1 MNAYGDLAR
10 FKYRM
15 QENILLESK
24 RCVEIFRRETKIMN
38 REKEMILKDNLW
50 KVCYRL
56 SLPAIIAMILYGL
69 NVIFDGV
76 FVGRLVG
83 ETAFAG
89 ISIVYPLTQLSLG
102 LGSLVGVGA
111 GSYLSI
117 LLGENDRE
125 TQGKILG
132 NANLI
137 SVIVTVIIMIVG
149 FVFMTPLLK
158 AIGAEGEVL
167 SYAITYFKITLIGSI
182 FWIVGLAYNM
192 IVRAEGKMK
201 TAAVMMG
208 IGLVVN
214 IISNY
219 VLMKI
224 FNMGVAGAAWG
235 TNIGMFVYALLFI
248 IYCKRGKASFKTNV
262 FSIKADRDIIKK
274 IVSLGMPSL
283 IMSIMGIIQGV
294 IILRA
299 LRAYGS
305 ELDITFYGA
314 VFRIF
319 NFSLTPIYGL
329 MRALQPVA
337 GINYGAEKYERS
349 IKSFKIFSFVS
360 LIIMLPFWLLSMI
373 DPNLVLGSML
383 PQVTFD
389 SEYIFSFRIFMS
401 IAPLLSVTM
410 TAMTFWPSIKKATP
424 AMVIG
429 LGRQLFLYIPFMII
443 LPRIFGIQSIYVGSF
458 AIDVLLSVIVI
469 LMLSKNFKEL
479 RELKAVRET

>member
-1 MNAYGDLAR
+1 MN
-10 FKYRM
+10 K
-15 QENILLESK
+15 
-24 RCVEIFRRETKIMN
+24 
-38 REKEMILKDNLW
+38 EKEMILNGSLW
-50 KVCYRL
+50 KVCYKL
-56 SLPAIIAMILYGL
+56 SLPAIIAMVLYGL

-117 LLGENDRE
+117 LLGEDDKE
-125 TQGKILG
+125 TQGKIVG

-137 SVIVTVIIMIVG
+137 SIVVTIVMMLLG
-149 FVFMTPLLK
+149 FVFMKPLLK
-158 AIGAEGEVL
+158 AIGADGETL
-167 SYAITYFKITLIGSI
+167 TFAISYFRITLIGSI

-201 TAAVMMG
+201 TAALMMG

-219 VLMKI
+219 ILMKI

-235 TNIGMFVYALLFI
+235 TNIGMFVYALLFV
-248 IYCKRGKASFKTNV
+248 IYCKRGGASFNANIFTV
-262 FSIKADRDIIKK
+262 RADKEIIKE
-274 IVSLGMPSL
+274 IVSLGMSSL
-283 IMSIMGIIQGV
+283 IMSVMGIIQGV

-299 LRAYGS
+299 LKTYGS
-305 ELDITFYGA
+305 DLDITFYGA

-337 GINYGAEKYERS
+337 GINYGAQKYERS
-349 IKSFKIFSFVS
+349 ISSFKIFSFVA
-360 LIIMLPFWLLSMI
+360 LVVMLPFWLVAMI
-373 DPNLVLGSML
+373 NPWLILGSML
-383 PQVTFD
+383 PKVTFD
-389 SEYIFSFRIFMS
+389 LGYIFSFRIFMS

-429 LGRQLFLYIPFMII
+429 LGRQLFLYIPLMII
-443 LPRIFGIQSIYVGSF
+443 LPKIFGIQSIYIGSF
-458 AIDVLLSVIVI
+458 IIDLSLSVIVI
-469 LMLSKNFKEL
+469 LVLSKDFRSLRKMKEKN
-479 RELKAVRET
+479 KA

>member
-1 MNAYGDLAR
+1 MN
-10 FKYRM
+10 K
-15 QENILLESK
+15 
-24 RCVEIFRRETKIMN
+24 
-38 REKEMILKDNLW
+38 EKEMILNGSLW
-50 KVCYRL
+50 KVCYKL
-56 SLPAIIAMILYGL
+56 SLPAIIAMVLYGL

-117 LLGENDRE
+117 LLGEDDKE
-125 TQGKILG
+125 TQGKIVG

-137 SVIVTVIIMIVG
+137 SIVVTIVMMLLG
-149 FVFMTPLLK
+149 FVFMKPLLK
-158 AIGAEGEVL
+158 AIGADGETL
-167 SYAITYFKITLIGSI
+167 TFAISYFRITLIGSI

-201 TAAVMMG
+201 TAALMMG

-219 VLMKI
+219 ILMKI

-235 TNIGMFVYALLFI
+235 TNIGMFVYALLFV
-248 IYCKRGKASFKTNV
+248 IYCKRGRASFNANIFTV
-262 FSIKADRDIIKK
+262 RADKEIIKE
-274 IVSLGMPSL
+274 IVSLGMSSL
-283 IMSIMGIIQGV
+283 IMSVMGIIQSV

-299 LRAYGS
+299 LKTYGS
-305 ELDITFYGA
+305 DLDITFYGA

-337 GINYGAEKYERS
+337 GINYGAQKYERS
-349 IKSFKIFSFVS
+349 ISSFKIFSFVA
-360 LIIMLPFWLLSMI
+360 LVVMLPFWLVAMI
-373 DPNLVLGSML
+373 NPWLILGSML
-383 PQVTFD
+383 PKVTFD
-389 SEYIFSFRIFMS
+389 LGYIFSFRIFMS

-429 LGRQLFLYIPFMII
+429 LGRQLFLYIPLMII
-443 LPRIFGIQSIYVGSF
+443 LPKIFGIQSIYIGSF
-458 AIDVLLSVIVI
+458 IIDLSLSVIVI
-469 LMLSKNFKEL
+469 LVLSKDFRSLRKMKEKT
-479 RELKAVRET
+479 KA

>member
-1 MNAYGDLAR
+1 MN
-10 FKYRM
+10 K
-15 QENILLESK
+15 
-24 RCVEIFRRETKIMN
+24 
-38 REKEMILKDNLW
+38 EKEMILNGSLW
-50 KVCYRL
+50 KVCYKL
-56 SLPAIIAMILYGL
+56 SLPAIIAMVLYGL

-117 LLGENDRE
+117 LLGDDDKE
-125 TQGKILG
+125 TQGKIVG

-137 SVIVTVIIMIVG
+137 SIVVTIVMMLLG
-149 FVFMTPLLK
+149 FVFMKPLLT
-158 AIGAEGEVL
+158 AIGADGETL
-167 SYAITYFKITLIGSI
+167 TFAISYFRITLIGSI
-182 FWIVGLAYNM
+182 FWIIGLAYNM

-201 TAAVMMG
+201 TAALMMG

-219 VLMKI
+219 ILMKI

-235 TNIGMFVYALLFI
+235 TNIGMFVYALLFV
-248 IYCKRGKASFKTNV
+248 IYCKRGRASFNANIFTV
-262 FSIKADRDIIKK
+262 RADKEIIKE
-274 IVSLGMPSL
+274 IVSLGMSSL
-283 IMSIMGIIQGV
+283 IMSVMGIIQSV

-299 LRAYGS
+299 LKTYGS
-305 ELDITFYGA
+305 DLDITFYGA

-337 GINYGAEKYERS
+337 GINYGAQKYERS
-349 IKSFKIFSFVS
+349 ISSFKIFSFVA
-360 LIIMLPFWLLSMI
+360 LVVMLPFWLVAMI
-373 DPNLVLGSML
+373 NPWLILGSML
-383 PQVTFD
+383 PKVTFD
-389 SEYIFSFRIFMS
+389 LGYIFSFRIFMS

-429 LGRQLFLYIPFMII
+429 LGRQLFLYIPLMII
-443 LPRIFGIQSIYVGSF
+443 LPKIFGIQSIYIGSF
-458 AIDVLLSVIVI
+458 IIDLSLSVIVI
-469 LMLSKNFKEL
+469 LALSKDFRSLRKMKEKN
-479 RELKAVRET
+479 KA

>member
-1 MNAYGDLAR
+1 MN
-10 FKYRM
+10 K
-15 QENILLESK
+15 
-24 RCVEIFRRETKIMN
+24 
-38 REKEMILKDNLW
+38 EKEMILNGSLW
-50 KVCYRL
+50 KVCYKL
-56 SLPAIIAMILYGL
+56 SLPAIIAMVLYGL

-117 LLGENDRE
+117 LLGEDDKE
-125 TQGKILG
+125 TQGKIVG

-137 SVIVTVIIMIVG
+137 SIVVTIVMMLLG
-149 FVFMTPLLK
+149 FVFMKPLLT
-158 AIGAEGEVL
+158 AIGADGETL
-167 SYAITYFKITLIGSI
+167 TFAISYFRITLIGSI

-201 TAAVMMG
+201 TAALMMG

-219 VLMKI
+219 ILMKI

-235 TNIGMFVYALLFI
+235 TNIGMFVYALLFV
-248 IYCKRGKASFKTNV
+248 IYCKRGGASFNANIFTV
-262 FSIKADRDIIKK
+262 RADKEIIKE
-274 IVSLGMPSL
+274 IVSLGMSSL
-283 IMSIMGIIQGV
+283 IMSVMGIIQGV

-299 LRAYGS
+299 LKTYGS
-305 ELDITFYGA
+305 DLDITFYGA

-337 GINYGAEKYERS
+337 GINYGAQKYERS
-349 IKSFKIFSFVS
+349 ISSFKIFSFVA
-360 LIIMLPFWLLSMI
+360 LVVMLPFWLVAMI
-373 DPNLVLGSML
+373 NPWLILGSML
-383 PQVTFD
+383 PKVTFD
-389 SEYIFSFRIFMS
+389 LGYIFSFRIFMS

-429 LGRQLFLYIPFMII
+429 LGRQLFLYIPLMII
-443 LPRIFGIQSIYVGSF
+443 LPKIFGIQSIYIGSF
-458 AIDVLLSVIVI
+458 IIDLSLSVIVI
-469 LMLSKNFKEL
+469 LVLSKDFRSLRKMKEKT
-479 RELKAVRET
+479 KA

>member
-1 MNAYGDLAR
+1 MN
-10 FKYRM
+10 K
-15 QENILLESK
+15 
-24 RCVEIFRRETKIMN
+24 
-38 REKEMILKDNLW
+38 EKEMILNGSLW
-50 KVCYRL
+50 KVCYKL
-56 SLPAIIAMILYGL
+56 SLPAIIAMVLYGL

-117 LLGENDRE
+117 LLGEDDKE
-125 TQGKILG
+125 TQGKIVG

-137 SVIVTVIIMIVG
+137 SIVVTIVMMLLG
-149 FVFMTPLLK
+149 FVFMKPLLK
-158 AIGAEGEVL
+158 AIGADGETL
-167 SYAITYFKITLIGSI
+167 TFAISYFRITLIGSI

-201 TAAVMMG
+201 TAALMMG

-219 VLMKI
+219 ILMKI
-224 FNMGVAGAAWG
+224 FNMGIAGAAWG
-235 TNIGMFVYALLFI
+235 TNIGMFVYALLFV
-248 IYCKRGKASFKTNV
+248 IYCKRGGASFNANIFTV
-262 FSIKADRDIIKK
+262 RADKEIIKE
-274 IVSLGMPSL
+274 IVSLGMSSL
-283 IMSIMGIIQGV
+283 IMSVMGIIQGV

-299 LRAYGS
+299 LKTYGS
-305 ELDITFYGA
+305 DLDITFYGA

-337 GINYGAEKYERS
+337 GINYGAQKYERS
-349 IKSFKIFSFVS
+349 ISSFKIFSFVA
-360 LIIMLPFWLLSMI
+360 LVVMLPFWLVAMI
-373 DPNLVLGSML
+373 NPWLILGSML
-383 PQVTFD
+383 PKVTFD
-389 SEYIFSFRIFMS
+389 LGYIFSFRIFMS

-429 LGRQLFLYIPFMII
+429 LGRQLFLYIPLMII
-443 LPRIFGIQSIYVGSF
+443 LPKIFGIQSIYIGSF
-458 AIDVLLSVIVI
+458 IIDLSLSVIVI
-469 LMLSKNFKEL
+469 LVLSKDFRSLRKMKEKN
-479 RELKAVRET
+479 KA

>member
-1 MNAYGDLAR
+1 MN
-10 FKYRM
+10 K
-15 QENILLESK
+15 
-24 RCVEIFRRETKIMN
+24 
-38 REKEMILKDNLW
+38 EKEMILNGSLW
-50 KVCYRL
+50 KVCYKL
-56 SLPAIIAMILYGL
+56 SLPAIIAMVLYGL

-117 LLGENDRE
+117 LLGEDDKE
-125 TQGKILG
+125 TQGKIVG

-137 SVIVTVIIMIVG
+137 SIVVTIVMMLLG
-149 FVFMTPLLK
+149 FVFMKPLLK
-158 AIGAEGEVL
+158 AIGADGETL
-167 SYAITYFKITLIGSI
+167 TFAISYFRITLIGSI

-201 TAAVMMG
+201 TAALMMG

-219 VLMKI
+219 ILMKI

-235 TNIGMFVYALLFI
+235 TNVGMFVYALLFV
-248 IYCKRGKASFKTNV
+248 IYCKRGRASFNANIFTV
-262 FSIKADRDIIKK
+262 RADKEIIKE
-274 IVSLGMPSL
+274 IVSLGMSSL
-283 IMSIMGIIQGV
+283 IMSVMGIIQSV

-299 LRAYGS
+299 LKTYGS
-305 ELDITFYGA
+305 DLDITFYGA

-337 GINYGAEKYERS
+337 GINYGAQKYERS
-349 IKSFKIFSFVS
+349 ISSFKIFSFVA
-360 LIIMLPFWLLSMI
+360 LVVMLPFWLVAMI
-373 DPNLVLGSML
+373 NPWLILGSML
-383 PQVTFD
+383 PKVTFD
-389 SEYIFSFRIFMS
+389 LGYIFSFRIFMS

-429 LGRQLFLYIPFMII
+429 LGRQLFLYIPLMII
-443 LPRIFGIQSIYVGSF
+443 LPKIFGIQSIYIGSF
-458 AIDVLLSVIVI
+458 IIDLSLSVIVI
-469 LMLSKNFKEL
+469 LVLSKDFRSLRKMKEKT
-479 RELKAVRET
+479 KA

>member
-1 MNAYGDLAR
+1 MN
-10 FKYRM
+10 K
-15 QENILLESK
+15 
-24 RCVEIFRRETKIMN
+24 
-38 REKEMILKDNLW
+38 EKEMILNGSLW
-50 KVCYRL
+50 KVCYKL
-56 SLPAIIAMILYGL
+56 SLPAIIAMVLYGL

-117 LLGENDRE
+117 LLGEDDKE
-125 TQGKILG
+125 TQGKIVG

-137 SVIVTVIIMIVG
+137 SIVVTIVMMLLG
-149 FVFMTPLLK
+149 FVFMKPLLT
-158 AIGAEGEVL
+158 AIGADGETL
-167 SYAITYFKITLIGSI
+167 TFAISYFRITLIGSI
-182 FWIVGLAYNM
+182 FWIIGLAYNM

-201 TAAVMMG
+201 TAALMMG

-219 VLMKI
+219 ILMKI

-235 TNIGMFVYALLFI
+235 TNIGMFVYALLFV
-248 IYCKRGKASFKTNV
+248 IYCKRGRASFNANIFTV
-262 FSIKADRDIIKK
+262 RADKEIIKE
-274 IVSLGMPSL
+274 IVSLGMSSL
-283 IMSIMGIIQGV
+283 IMSVMGIIQSV

-299 LRAYGS
+299 LKTYGS
-305 ELDITFYGA
+305 DLDITFYGA

-337 GINYGAEKYERS
+337 GINYGAQKYERS
-349 IKSFKIFSFVS
+349 ISSFKIFSFVA
-360 LIIMLPFWLLSMI
+360 LVVMLPFWLVAMI
-373 DPNLVLGSML
+373 NPWLILGSML
-383 PQVTFD
+383 PKVTFD
-389 SEYIFSFRIFMS
+389 LGYIFSFRIFMS

-429 LGRQLFLYIPFMII
+429 LGRQLFLYIPLMII
-443 LPRIFGIQSIYVGSF
+443 LPKIFGIQSIYIGSF
-458 AIDVLLSVIVI
+458 IIDLSLSVIVI
-469 LMLSKNFKEL
+469 LVLSKDFRSLRKMKEKT
-479 RELKAVRET
+479 KA

>member
-1 MNAYGDLAR
+1 MN
-10 FKYRM
+10 K
-15 QENILLESK
+15 
-24 RCVEIFRRETKIMN
+24 
-38 REKEMILKDNLW
+38 EKEMILNGSLW
-50 KVCYRL
+50 KVCYKL
-56 SLPAIIAMILYGL
+56 SLPAIIAMVLYGL

-117 LLGENDRE
+117 LLGEDDKE
-125 TQGKILG
+125 TQGKIVG

-137 SVIVTVIIMIVG
+137 SIVVTIVMMLLG
-149 FVFMTPLLK
+149 FVFMKPLLK
-158 AIGAEGEVL
+158 AIGADGETL
-167 SYAITYFKITLIGSI
+167 TFAISYFRITLIGSI
-182 FWIVGLAYNM
+182 FWIIGLAYNM

-201 TAAVMMG
+201 TAALMMG

-219 VLMKI
+219 ILMKI

-235 TNIGMFVYALLFI
+235 TNIGMFVYALLFV
-248 IYCKRGKASFKTNV
+248 IYCKRGGASFNANIFTV
-262 FSIKADRDIIKK
+262 RADKEIIKE
-274 IVSLGMPSL
+274 IVSLGMSSL
-283 IMSIMGIIQGV
+283 IMSVMGIIQGV

-299 LRAYGS
+299 LKTYGS
-305 ELDITFYGA
+305 DLDITFYGA

-337 GINYGAEKYERS
+337 GINYGAQKYERS
-349 IKSFKIFSFVS
+349 ISSFKIFSFVA
-360 LIIMLPFWLLSMI
+360 LVVMLPFWLVAMI
-373 DPNLVLGSML
+373 NPWLILGSML
-383 PQVTFD
+383 PKVTFD
-389 SEYIFSFRIFMS
+389 LGYIFSFRIFMS

-429 LGRQLFLYIPFMII
+429 LGRQLFLYIPLMII
-443 LPRIFGIQSIYVGSF
+443 LPKIFGIQSIYIGSF
-458 AIDVLLSVIVI
+458 IIDLSLSVIVI
-469 LMLSKNFKEL
+469 LVLSKDFRSLRKMKEKN
-479 RELKAVRET
+479 KA

>member
-1 MNAYGDLAR
+1 MN
-10 FKYRM
+10 K
-15 QENILLESK
+15 
-24 RCVEIFRRETKIMN
+24 
-38 REKEMILKDNLW
+38 EKEMILNGSLW
-50 KVCYRL
+50 KVCYKL
-56 SLPAIIAMILYGL
+56 SLPAIIAMVLYGL

-117 LLGENDRE
+117 LLGEDDKE
-125 TQGKILG
+125 TQGKIVG

-137 SVIVTVIIMIVG
+137 SIVVTIVMMLLG
-149 FVFMTPLLK
+149 FVFMKPLLT
-158 AIGAEGEVL
+158 AIGADGETL
-167 SYAITYFKITLIGSI
+167 TFAISYFRITLIGSI
-182 FWIVGLAYNM
+182 FWIIGLAYNM

-201 TAAVMMG
+201 TAALMMG

-219 VLMKI
+219 ILMKI

-235 TNIGMFVYALLFI
+235 TNIGMFVYALLFV
-248 IYCKRGKASFKTNV
+248 IYCKRGRASFNANIFTV
-262 FSIKADRDIIKK
+262 RADKEIIKE
-274 IVSLGMPSL
+274 IVSLGMSSL
-283 IMSIMGIIQGV
+283 IMSVMGIIQGV

-299 LRAYGS
+299 LKTYGS
-305 ELDITFYGA
+305 DLDITFYGA

-337 GINYGAEKYERS
+337 GINYGAQKYERS
-349 IKSFKIFSFVS
+349 ISSFKIFSFVA
-360 LIIMLPFWLLSMI
+360 LVVMLPFWLVAMI
-373 DPNLVLGSML
+373 NPWLILGSML
-383 PQVTFD
+383 PKVTFD
-389 SEYIFSFRIFMS
+389 LGYIFSFRIFMS

-429 LGRQLFLYIPFMII
+429 LGRQLFLYIPLMII
-443 LPRIFGIQSIYVGSF
+443 LPKIFGIQSIYIGSF
-458 AIDVLLSVIVI
+458 IIDLSLSVIVI
-469 LMLSKNFKEL
+469 LVLSKDFRSLRKMKEKT
-479 RELKAVRET
+479 KA

>member
-1 MNAYGDLAR
+1 VN
-10 FKYRM
+10 K
-15 QENILLESK
+15 
-24 RCVEIFRRETKIMN
+24 
-38 REKEMILKDNLW
+38 EKEMILNGSLW
-50 KVCYRL
+50 KVCYKL
-56 SLPAIIAMILYGL
+56 SLPAIIAMVLYGL

-117 LLGENDRE
+117 LLGEDDKE
-125 TQGKILG
+125 TQGKIVG

-137 SVIVTVIIMIVG
+137 SIVVTIVMMLLG
-149 FVFMTPLLK
+149 FVFMKPLLT
-158 AIGAEGEVL
+158 AIGADGETL
-167 SYAITYFKITLIGSI
+167 TFAISYFRITLIGSI

-201 TAAVMMG
+201 TAALMMG

-219 VLMKI
+219 ILMKI

-235 TNIGMFVYALLFI
+235 TNIGMFVYALLFV
-248 IYCKRGKASFKTNV
+248 IYCKRGGASFNANIFTV
-262 FSIKADRDIIKK
+262 RADKEIIKE
-274 IVSLGMPSL
+274 IVSLGMSSL
-283 IMSIMGIIQGV
+283 IMSVMGIIQGV

-299 LRAYGS
+299 LKTYGS
-305 ELDITFYGA
+305 DLDITFYGA

-337 GINYGAEKYERS
+337 GINYGAQKYERS
-349 IKSFKIFSFVS
+349 ISSFKIFSFVA
-360 LIIMLPFWLLSMI
+360 LVVMLPFWLVAMI
-373 DPNLVLGSML
+373 NPWLILGSML
-383 PQVTFD
+383 PKVTFD
-389 SEYIFSFRIFMS
+389 LGYIFSFRIFMS

-429 LGRQLFLYIPFMII
+429 LGRQLFLYIPLMII
-443 LPRIFGIQSIYVGSF
+443 LPKIFGIQSIYIGSF
-458 AIDVLLSVIVI
+458 IIDLSLSVIVI
-469 LMLSKNFKEL
+469 LVLSKDFRSLRKMKEKN
-479 RELKAVRET
+479 KA

>member
-1 MNAYGDLAR
+1 MN
-10 FKYRM
+10 K
-15 QENILLESK
+15 
-24 RCVEIFRRETKIMN
+24 
-38 REKEMILKDNLW
+38 EKEMILNGSLW
-50 KVCYRL
+50 KVCYKL
-56 SLPAIIAMILYGL
+56 SLPAIIAMVLYGL

-117 LLGENDRE
+117 LLGEDDKE
-125 TQGKILG
+125 TQGKIVG

-137 SVIVTVIIMIVG
+137 SIVVTIVMMLLG
-149 FVFMTPLLK
+149 FVFMKPLLK
-158 AIGAEGEVL
+158 AIGADGETL
-167 SYAITYFKITLIGSI
+167 TFAISYFRITLIGSI

-201 TAAVMMG
+201 TAALMMG

-219 VLMKI
+219 ILMKI

-235 TNIGMFVYALLFI
+235 TNIGMFVYALLFV
-248 IYCKRGKASFKTNV
+248 IYCKRGRASFNANIFTV
-262 FSIKADRDIIKK
+262 RADKEIIKE
-274 IVSLGMPSL
+274 IVSLGMSSL
-283 IMSIMGIIQGV
+283 IMSVMGIIQSV

-299 LRAYGS
+299 LKTYGS
-305 ELDITFYGA
+305 DLDITFYGA

-337 GINYGAEKYERS
+337 GINYGAQKYERS
-349 IKSFKIFSFVS
+349 ISSFKIFSFVA
-360 LIIMLPFWLLSMI
+360 LVVMLPFWLVAMI
-373 DPNLVLGSML
+373 NPWLILGSML
-383 PQVTFD
+383 PKVTFD
-389 SEYIFSFRIFMS
+389 LGYIFSFRIFMS

-429 LGRQLFLYIPFMII
+429 LGRQLFLYIPLMII
-443 LPRIFGIQSIYVGSF
+443 LPKIFGIQSIYIGSF
-458 AIDVLLSVIVI
+458 IIDLSLLVIVI
-469 LMLSKNFKEL
+469 LVLSKDFRSLRKMKEKN
-479 RELKAVRET
+479 KA

>member
-1 MNAYGDLAR
+1 MN
-10 FKYRM
+10 K
-15 QENILLESK
+15 
-24 RCVEIFRRETKIMN
+24 
-38 REKEMILKDNLW
+38 EKEMILNGSLW
-50 KVCYRL
+50 KVCYKL
-56 SLPAIIAMILYGL
+56 SLPAIIAMVLYGL

-117 LLGENDRE
+117 LLGEDDKE
-125 TQGKILG
+125 TQGKIVG

-137 SVIVTVIIMIVG
+137 SIVVTIVMMLLG
-149 FVFMTPLLK
+149 FVFMKPLLT
-158 AIGAEGEVL
+158 AIGADGETL
-167 SYAITYFKITLIGSI
+167 TFAISYFRITLIGSI
-182 FWIVGLAYNM
+182 FWIIGLAYNM

-201 TAAVMMG
+201 TAALMMG

-219 VLMKI
+219 ILMKI

-235 TNIGMFVYALLFI
+235 TNIGMFVYALLFV
-248 IYCKRGKASFKTNV
+248 IYCKRGRASFNANIFTV
-262 FSIKADRDIIKK
+262 RADKEIIKE
-274 IVSLGMPSL
+274 IISLGMSSL
-283 IMSIMGIIQGV
+283 IMSVMGIIQGV

-299 LRAYGS
+299 LKTYGS
-305 ELDITFYGA
+305 DLDITFYGA

-337 GINYGAEKYERS
+337 GINYGAQKYERS
-349 IKSFKIFSFVS
+349 ISSFKIFSFVA
-360 LIIMLPFWLLSMI
+360 LVVMLPFWLVAMI
-373 DPNLVLGSML
+373 NPWLILGSML
-383 PQVTFD
+383 PKVTFD
-389 SEYIFSFRIFMS
+389 IGYIFSFRIFMS

-429 LGRQLFLYIPFMII
+429 LGRQLFLYIPLMII
-443 LPRIFGIQSIYVGSF
+443 LPKIFGIKSIYIGSF
-458 AIDVLLSVIVI
+458 IIDLSLSVIVI
-469 LMLSKNFKEL
+469 LVLSKDFRSL
-479 RELKAVRET
+479 RKMKGKSKA

>member
-1 MNAYGDLAR
+1 MN
-10 FKYRM
+10 K
-15 QENILLESK
+15 
-24 RCVEIFRRETKIMN
+24 
-38 REKEMILKDNLW
+38 EKEMILNGSLW
-50 KVCYRL
+50 KVCYKL
-56 SLPAIIAMILYGL
+56 SLPAIIAMVLYGL

-117 LLGENDRE
+117 LLGEDDKE
-125 TQGKILG
+125 TQGKIVG

-137 SVIVTVIIMIVG
+137 SIVVTIVMMLLG
-149 FVFMTPLLK
+149 FVFMKPLLK
-158 AIGAEGEVL
+158 AIGADGETL
-167 SYAITYFKITLIGSI
+167 TFAISYFRITLIGSI

-201 TAAVMMG
+201 TAALMMG

-219 VLMKI
+219 ILMKI

-235 TNIGMFVYALLFI
+235 TNVGMFVYALLFV
-248 IYCKRGKASFKTNV
+248 IYCKRGRASFNANIFTV
-262 FSIKADRDIIKK
+262 RADKEIIKE
-274 IVSLGMPSL
+274 IVSLGMSSL
-283 IMSIMGIIQGV
+283 IMSVMGIIQGV

-299 LRAYGS
+299 LKTYGS
-305 ELDITFYGA
+305 DLDITFYGA

-337 GINYGAEKYERS
+337 GINYGAQKYERS
-349 IKSFKIFSFVS
+349 ISSFKIFSFVA
-360 LIIMLPFWLLSMI
+360 LVVMLPFWLVAMI
-373 DPNLVLGSML
+373 NPWLILGSML
-383 PQVTFD
+383 PKVTFD
-389 SEYIFSFRIFMS
+389 LGYIFSFRIFMS

-429 LGRQLFLYIPFMII
+429 LGRQLFLYIPLMII
-443 LPRIFGIQSIYVGSF
+443 LPKIFGIQSIYIGSF
-458 AIDVLLSVIVI
+458 IIDLSLSVIVI
-469 LMLSKNFKEL
+469 LVLSKDFRSLRKMKEKT
-479 RELKAVRET
+479 KA

>member
-1 MNAYGDLAR
+1 MN
-10 FKYRM
+10 K
-15 QENILLESK
+15 
-24 RCVEIFRRETKIMN
+24 
-38 REKEMILKDNLW
+38 EKEMILSGSLW
-50 KVCYRL
+50 KVCYKL
-56 SLPAIIAMILYGL
+56 SLPAIIAMVLYGL

-117 LLGENDRE
+117 LLGEDDKE
-125 TQGKILG
+125 TQGKIVG

-137 SVIVTVIIMIVG
+137 SIVVTIVMMLLG
-149 FVFMTPLLK
+149 FVFMKPLLT
-158 AIGAEGEVL
+158 AIGADGETL
-167 SYAITYFKITLIGSI
+167 TFAISYFRITLIGSI
-182 FWIVGLAYNM
+182 FWIIGLAYNM

-201 TAAVMMG
+201 TAALMMG

-219 VLMKI
+219 ILMKI

-235 TNIGMFVYALLFI
+235 TNIGMFVYALLFV
-248 IYCKRGKASFKTNV
+248 IYCKRGRASFNANIFTV
-262 FSIKADRDIIKK
+262 RADKEIIKE
-274 IVSLGMPSL
+274 IVSLGMSSL
-283 IMSIMGIIQGV
+283 IMSVMGIIQSV

-299 LRAYGS
+299 LKTYGS
-305 ELDITFYGA
+305 DLDITFYGA

-337 GINYGAEKYERS
+337 GINYGAQKYERS
-349 IKSFKIFSFVS
+349 ISSFKIFSFVA
-360 LIIMLPFWLLSMI
+360 LVVMLPFWLVAMI
-373 DPNLVLGSML
+373 NPWLILGSML
-383 PQVTFD
+383 PKVTFD
-389 SEYIFSFRIFMS
+389 LGYIFSFRIFMS

-429 LGRQLFLYIPFMII
+429 LGRQLFLYIPLMII
-443 LPRIFGIQSIYVGSF
+443 LPKIFGIQSIYIGSF
-458 AIDVLLSVIVI
+458 IIDLSLSVIVI
-469 LMLSKNFKEL
+469 LVLSKDFRSLRKMKE
-479 RELKAVRET
+479 ETKA

>member
-1 MNAYGDLAR
+1 LN
-10 FKYRM
+10 K
-15 QENILLESK
+15 
-24 RCVEIFRRETKIMN
+24 
-38 REKEMILKDNLW
+38 EKEMILKENLW

-56 SLPAIIAMILYGL
+56 SFPAIIAMVLYGL

-117 LLGENDRE
+117 LLGEDDRE
-125 TQGKILG
+125 TQGKIVA

-137 SVIVTVIIMIVG
+137 SIIVTLVMMFFCFI
-149 FVFMTPLLK
+149 FMTPLLK
-158 AIGAEGEVL
+158 SIGAEGDAL
-167 SYAITYFKITLIGSI
+167 SYAISYFRITLIGSF
-182 FWIVGLAYNM
+182 FWIIGLAYNM

-201 TAAVMMG
+201 TAAIMMG
-208 IGLVVN
+208 IGLLVN

-219 VLMKI
+219 ILMKI

-235 TNIGMFVYALLFI
+235 TNIGMFVYALQFV
-248 IYCKRGKASFKTNV
+248 IYSKQGKASFETNIFTV
-262 FSIKADRDIIKK
+262 RADKEIIKE
-274 IVSLGMPSL
+274 IISLGMSSL
-283 IMSIMGIIQGV
+283 IMSVMGIIQGV

-299 LRAYGS
+299 LRAYGGES
-305 ELDITFYGA
+305 DISFYGA

-349 IKSFKIFSFVS
+349 ISSFKIFSFVA
-360 LIIMLPFWLLSMI
+360 LIIMLPFWLVSMI
-373 DPNLVLGSML
+373 NPRLVLGSML
-383 PQVTFD
+383 PQVTFN
-389 SEYIFSFRIFMS
+389 EGYIFSFRVFMS

-429 LGRQLFLYIPFMII
+429 LGRQLFLYIPLMII
-443 LPRIFGIQSIYVGSF
+443 LPRIFGVQSIYVGSF
-458 AIDVLLSVIVI
+458 LIDVFLSIIVI
-469 LMLSKNFKEL
+469 LILAKDFKDL
-479 RELKAVRET
+479 RKLKEKKIS

>member
-1 MNAYGDLAR
+1 MN
-10 FKYRM
+10 K
-15 QENILLESK
+15 
-24 RCVEIFRRETKIMN
+24 
-38 REKEMILKDNLW
+38 EKEMILNGSLW
-50 KVCYRL
+50 KVCYKL
-56 SLPAIIAMILYGL
+56 SLPAIIAMVLYGL

-89 ISIVYPLTQLSLG
+89 ISIVYPLTQISLG

-117 LLGENDRE
+117 LLGKNDRE
-125 TQGKILG
+125 TQGKLMG

-137 SVIVTVIIMIVG
+137 SITATIIMMVIS

-158 AIGAEGEVL
+158 LLGAEGEVL
-167 SYAITYFKITLIGSI
+167 VYAISYFKITLIGSI
-182 FWIVGLAYNM
+182 FWIIGLAYNM
-192 IVRAEGKMK
+192 IVRAEGKIK
-201 TAAVMMG
+201 TAALMMG

-219 VLMKI
+219 ILMKI

-235 TNIGMFVYALLFI
+235 TNIGMFVYALLFV
-248 IYCKRGKASFKTNV
+248 IYCKRGRASFNANIFTV
-262 FSIKADRDIIKK
+262 RADKEIIKE
-274 IVSLGMPSL
+274 IISLGMSSL
-283 IMSIMGIIQGV
+283 IMSVMGIIQGV

-299 LRAYGS
+299 LKTYGS
-305 ELDITFYGA
+305 DLDITFYGA

-337 GINYGAEKYERS
+337 GINYGAQKYERS
-349 IKSFKIFSFVS
+349 ISSFKIFSFVA
-360 LIIMLPFWLLSMI
+360 LVVMLPFWLVAMI
-373 DPNLVLGSML
+373 NPWLILGSML
-383 PQVTFD
+383 PKVTFD
-389 SEYIFSFRIFMS
+389 IGYIFSFRIFMS

-429 LGRQLFLYIPFMII
+429 LGRQLFLYIPLMII
-443 LPRIFGIQSIYVGSF
+443 LPKIFGIQSIYIGSF
-458 AIDVLLSVIVI
+458 IIDLSLSVIVI
-469 LMLSKNFKEL
+469 LVLSKDFRSLRKMKEKN
-479 RELKAVRET
+479 KA